1 MNAQT
6 MRHSVEEAVAD
17 AAREV
22 PGVAYLRPGL
32 SGLLGGTTARIAR
45 ATGRPEP
52 VSGVR
57 AVPTADRSGWRV
69 DIKLTTLPGHRVV
82 DVTRAVRDA
91 AGAAARD
98 TLSGEDERVT
108 VTVRVTV
115 TGTL

>member
-1 MNAQT
+1 MNAGT
-6 MRHSVEEAVAD
+6 RRHTVEEAVAD

-52 VSGVR
+52 VAGVR
-57 AVPTADRSGWRV
+57 ATPTEDRTGWHV
-69 DIKLTTLPGHRVV
+69 DVKLTTLPGHRVV

-98 TLSGEDERVT
+98 ALSGDDGRVT

-115 TGTL
+115 TGSL